1 MKEIWKD
8 IKNYEGLY
16 KISNLGNVKSLKT
29 NKNLYY
35 SKSRN
40 YLRVS
45 LNKNGIRK
53 GYFIHRL
60 VAQAFIPNPNNYP
73 CVNHK
78 DCNGNNNKVNNLE
91 WCTYK
96 QNNSYKNHNLKRNI
110 SSAIYYLKNDY
121 PKEQEIISQLE
132 KIKEKINVL

>member
-1 MKEIWKD
+1 MEIWKD
-8 IKNYEGLY
+8 IKDYEGLY

-53 GYFIHRL
+53 GYSIHRL
-60 VAQAFIPNPNNYP
+60 VAQTFIPNPNNYP

-96 QNNSYKNHNLKRNI
+96 QNNSYKNHHLKSKI
-110 SSAIYYLKNDY
+110 SSAIYFLKRDY
-121 PKEQEIISQLE
+121 SNEIELISELE
-132 KIKEKINVL
+132 KIRNKINNL